1 MTGTGLCAVDIPC
14 AQCGS
19 THPGST
25 PHLWAELFSSKG
37 EHREPSDL
45 LTVWMLETGR
55 VWCVLPCRALRCT
68 KARTAKHQPRSPLSC
83 C

>member
-1 MTGTGLCAVDIPC
+1 MTGTGLCAVDITC
-14 AQCGS
+14 AQRGS